1 MKVREIMSAPVSTLE
16 LGDNIL
22 FAEELMTVERVRHLP
37 VLDGDVLVGLL
48 SHRDLL
54 AATGRVL
61 EKLSADDA
69 AEAKRK
75 TCVRHVMR
83 GSVDTIGPDDD
94 AAEAADIMLTQ
105 KIGCLPVVDEAH
117 RLLGIVTDSDFVTM
131 ARDALRAGRI
141 TQAVAK
147 RPVVRAP
154 ATTRQRPSLVKGTA
168 KVAATAKVPRG
179 AKTIASK
186 KGTATKIVPK
196 VSTKVRARKGA
207 TPRKAPTRHRA

>member
-22 FAEELMTVERVRHLP
+22 FAEELMTVERIRHLP

-48 SHRDLL
+48 SHRDILE
-54 AATGRVL
+54 ATGRVL
-61 EKLSADDA
+61 EKLPADDA
-69 AEAKRK
+69 AAAKRK

-94 AAEAADIMLTQ
+94 PADAADIMLTQ
-105 KIGCLPVVDEAH
+105 KIGCLPVVDEEH
-117 RLLGIVTDSDFVTM
+117 RLLGIVTDADFVAM
-131 ARDALRAGRI
+131 ARDALRAGKI
-141 TQAVAK
+141 TRAAKQPVA
-147 RPVVRAP
+147 RAP
-154 ATTRQRPSLVKGTA
+154 ARTRTRPSLAKGTTKA
-168 KVAATAKVPRG
+168 AATTAARG

-196 VSTKVRARKGA
+196 VSVKAHARKGA
-207 TPRKAPTRHRA
+207 ATRKAPTRRSA